1 MKNVIFLLFIIFS
14 LVFCAQPPAIEK
26 MKQIIPDTVSIVK
39 KDKNANLGHARKRL
53 ELASIKIENSKLT
66 VNFDADYQTIEHQMT
81 IVAENLQEGYYL
93 TDWSF
98 STENDGIEVI
108 SNNCE
113 IQDKSKSEA
122 TKKDC
127 KASQTIDGNRIKF
140 SYKFEMY
147 NTEQLILTY
156 KYKQTP
162 KKKQILYKNQPIV
175 IPLFTGSSNCDYKY
189 IIPDGYVN
197 LGLENNI
204 LKKESDKIYTF
215 KGECPSEESNDVIRF
230 SPEESSWDAEEKI
243 NLKSTEKFS
252 SDIKM
257 SFPRYYKGGKLKND
271 NYKITDTNNE
281 IYEESKIIDKD
292 DETKYS
298 IVIPNPEKNNIGV
311 HLNTSFTNKL
321 TDNFKVYLPEKY
333 YDIDLTNIPQKIQDQ
348 AKKIADENSDFPDYY
363 NVGKFV
369 NSYITYDLSYSGKD
383 LTLEEIYNGRKG
395 VCEHYTLLYNA
406 MLNAIG
412 IKTLFTGGWAF
423 DGEETSGDKDT
434 VGHAWTTALID
445 GKWKELDAT
454 WGLFEGIP
462 AGHILKNFGKGE
474 TSYSYSSYSD
484 VKPTLENI
492 PSIKMVKSSGG
503 NSGNDK
509 TKSDEQD
516 DDDYIPVIT
525 PGEGYYLKSSLILF
539 IIFFLF

>member
-14 LVFCAQPPAIEK
+14 LVFCAQPPSIEK

-53 ELASIKIENSKLT
+53 ELASTKIENSKLT
-66 VNFDADYQTIEHQMT
+66 VNFDADYRTIEHQMT

-93 TDWSF
+93 TGWSF
-98 STENDGIEVI
+98 STENDGIELI

-113 IQDKSKSEA
+113 IQDKSTSK
-122 TKKDC
+122 TTNKDC

-162 KKKQILYKNQPIV
+162 KKKQILYKTQPIV
-175 IPLFTGSSNCDYKY
+175 IPLFSGSSNCDYKY

-271 NYKITDTNNE
+271 NYKITDTNNG
-281 IYEESKIIDKD
+281 IYEENKIIDKD

-321 TDNFKVYLPEKY
+321 TDDFKVYLPEKY

-369 NSYITYDLSYSGKD
+369 NSYMTYNLSYSGKN

-412 IKTLFTGGWAF
+412 IKTFFVAGWAF

-484 VKPTLENI
+484 VKPTFENI

-503 NSGNDK
+503 NSA
-509 TKSDEQD
+509 DEED

-525 PGEGYYLKSSLILF
+525 PGEGYYLKSSLIFF

>member
-1 MKNVIFLLFIIFS
+1 MKNVFYLLFIIFS
-14 LVFCAQPPAIEK
+14 LAFCAQPPTIEK

-39 KDKNANLGHARKRL
+39 KGKNANLGPIRKRL
-53 ELASIKIENSKLT
+53 ESASTKIENSKLT
-66 VNFDADYQTIEHQMT
+66 VNFDADHRTIEHQMT
-81 IVAENLQEGYYL
+81 IVPDNLQEGYYL
-93 TDWSF
+93 SGWSF
-98 STENDGIEVI
+98 STENDGIELI

-113 IQDKSKSEA
+113 IQDKSTSK
-122 TKKDC
+122 TTNKDC
-127 KASQTIDGNRIKF
+127 KASQTKDGNKIKF

-147 NTEQLILTY
+147 NTEQLIITY

-162 KKKQILYKNQPIV
+162 KDKQILYNSQSIV
-175 IPLFTGSSNCDYKY
+175 IPLFGGSSNCDYKY

-215 KGECPSEESNDVIRF
+215 KGECPSEATNDVIRF
-230 SPEESSWDAEEKI
+230 SPEEVAWEADEKL
-243 NLKSTEKFS
+243 NLKSSELFT

-271 NYKITDTNNE
+271 NYKITDTNNG
-281 IYEESKIIDKD
+281 IYEESKIIDKE

-298 IVIPNPEKNNIGV
+298 IVISKPEKNNIGV
-311 HLNTSFTNKL
+311 HLSSSFTNKL
-321 TDNFKVYLPEKY
+321 TDDFKVYLPEKY
-333 YDIDLTNIPQKIQDQ
+333 YDLDLTNIPQKIQDE
-348 AKKIADENSDFPDYY
+348 AKKIKDENSDFPDYY
-363 NVGKFV
+363 NLGKFV
-369 NSYITYDLSYSGKD
+369 HSYMEYDLSYSGKD

-412 IKTLFTGGWAF
+412 IKTFFVAGWAF

-434 VGHAWTTALID
+434 VGHAWTAALID

-462 AGHILKNFGKGE
+462 AGHILKNFGKGK
-474 TSYSYSSYSD
+474 TSYSYSSFSD
-484 VKPTLENI
+484 VKPTFEII
-492 PSIKMVKSSGG
+492 PSIKMVKNSGG
-503 NSGNDK
+503 NGGNDK
-509 TKSDEQD
+509 TKSDEKD
-516 DDDYIPVIT
+516 DDDIPVII
-525 PGEGYYLKSSLILF
+525 PGEGYNLKSSLILLI
-539 IIFFLF
+539 IIFLF